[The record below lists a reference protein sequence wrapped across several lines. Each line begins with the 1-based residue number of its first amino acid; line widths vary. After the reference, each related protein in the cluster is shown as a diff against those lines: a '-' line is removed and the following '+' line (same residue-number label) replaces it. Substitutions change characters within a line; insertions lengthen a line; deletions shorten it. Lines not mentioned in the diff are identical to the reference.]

1 MFTVTGSRNNSW
13 LWTVLKC
20 TIWTVTEMCRMYVWS
35 HSSITDC
42 AESITIIIL
51 IILMKKNK
59 KKKKTQFIID
69 LKFKMNSSSKFCGPS
84 IICRAAVSWRIRK
97 SATGGGISFRRSG
110 RICNLGERRFSGR
123 RRLRITTIDATAV
136 WPWANVMLLSRRG
149 GTDRQAPARPPTAP
163 CMGGLD
169 DVAWQWS
176 VLTGRRSIIQWHRPI
191 NGRSKDLDKRTG
203 KAVGKSSLY

>member
-1 MFTVTGSRNNSW
+1 MTMN
-13 LWTVLKC
+13 
-20 TIWTVTEMCRMYVWS
+20 
-35 HSSITDC
+35 C
-42 AESITIIIL
+42 AEMYNMNYDRNVPYVRLKS
-51 IILMKKNK
+51 
-59 KKKKTQFIID
+59 QFNYWLRRKYNNNNINNTNEEKQEEKEKQLIID

-123 RRLRITTIDATAV
+123 RRLRTTTIDATAG

-191 NGRSKDLDKRTG
+191 NGRSKDLDKRTE
-203 KAVGKSSLY
+203 KAAGKSSLYDCL